1 VKTQGK
7 LSLKKFINNYLLLTG
22 IIVLTVYTCI
32 VQPAFLNPD
41 NLLSLIRSFIPLG
54 FVSLGMTL
62 IIISGYIDLSV
73 AGLFSLMSIV
83 GCILFERFGVWAL
96 LLTLLLGLLC
106 GAVSAGILILCGAR
120 NSSDALFITFGMQT
134 AFAALALLANDGL
147 AVTLNQTAFTR
158 FLGSGSILGIPFMLI
173 LFIIVTVLLHFFMK
187 KTPMGRSV
195 HLVGGN
201 PTASNL
207 CGIRINKIIML
218 SFCVTGVLTAL
229 GAFLLLCR
237 VGTAIPTVGRNYETN
252 AIMAVTIGGTSL
264 SGGRGSV
271 LNTVVGVLLVTVMTN
286 ALNIL
291 GIDQNMQSV
300 WKGVILILAIWIDS
314 RRTV

>member
-1 VKTQGK
+1 MKTREK
-7 LSLKKFINNYLLLTG
+7 MTFKKFMNEYLVLVG
-22 IIVLTVYTCI
+22 ILILVVYTCI

-54 FVSLGMTL
+54 FVALGMTL

-73 AGLFSLMSIV
+73 AGLFSLMSIL
-83 GCILFERFGVWAL
+83 GSMLTDKMGPWAL
-96 LLTLLLGLLC
+96 FVTLLIGLAC
-106 GAVSAGILILCGAR
+106 GALSALILIICGAR

-134 AFAALALLANDGL
+134 IFNALALLANGGL
-147 AVTLNQTAFTR
+147 AVTLKQDGFTK
-158 FLGSGSILGIPFMLI
+158 FLGAGNVLGIPFMLI
-173 LFIIVTVLLHFFMK
+173 LFIIVTALLHFFMR
-187 KTPMGRSV
+187 KTPHGRSI

-201 PTASNL
+201 PTASDL
-207 CGIRINKIIML
+207 CGIRINKTLML
-218 SFCVTGVLTAL
+218 SFCLTGVLTAL
-229 GAFLLLCR
+229 GAYLLLCR
-237 VGTAIPTVGRNYETN
+237 VGTAIPTVGKNYETN

-264 SGGRGSV
+264 SGGKGSV
-271 LNTVVGVLLVTVMTN
+271 LNTVVGVLLVTVMSN

-314 RRTV
+314 RREV